1 MLMTVALVTSCT
13 STIEGNAGGVP
24 PATGVLVEV
33 FEQVA
38 EPPIET
44 CVDTVR
50 GGLGPLGPPPTVS
63 CADPHGGE
71 IARVVSLPGSLD
83 GPYPTDADLD
93 SEAWS
98 SRLYG
103 AAGCGRG
110 LANQYLGG
118 RERDNLLVETS
129 PYLPKRAAWE
139 AGARWI
145 ACVVS
150 YQIGLSENANAPGQM
165 AGAMQGPDADAYR
178 ECWFGPQIV
187 YDVVTCSQPHDAEPT
202 GDFANV
208 AIGTSYPDDPL
219 AREPL
224 VAECSDR
231 VANYLDGEIPE
242 GYVGGIYLPSEE
254 DWPLFLFAQCV
265 ILDSAGSRRTGSAV
279 DA

>member
-1 MLMTVALVTSCT
+1 MTVALVSSCT
-13 STIEGNAGGVP
+13 STIEGKASGVSLESGP
-24 PATGVLVEV
+24 LVEV
-33 FEQVA
+33 FDQVA

-50 GGLGPLGPPPTVS
+50 GGSGPLGPPPTVS
-63 CADPHGGE
+63 CAEPHGGE
-71 IARVVSLPGSLD
+71 IARVLPVSGALD
-83 GPYPTDADLD
+83 GPYPTDEDLNSD
-93 SEAWS
+93 AWS
-98 SRLYG
+98 ERLYG
-103 AAGCGRG
+103 GAGCGLE

-145 ACVVS
+145 ACVVT
-150 YQIGLSENANAPGQM
+150 YLVGFFEDVNAPGRM

-187 YDVVTCSQPHDAEPT
+187 YDVVNCSQPHDAEPT
-202 GDFANV
+202 GDFAN
-208 AIGTSYPDDPL
+208 ADIGTAYPDDPL
-219 AREPL
+219 DREPL
-224 VAECSDR
+224 IAECTDR

-242 GYVGGIYLPSEE
+242 GYVAGIYLPSEE
-254 DWPLFLFAQCV
+254 DWPLFLFAECV